1 MTSKLRFNT
10 AKELF
15 EAFPSASADMKAA
28 PTDQPS
34 IEFCRAQLAGRIPE
48 EAVTF
53 CAYLLPRRVAVWWGH
68 QCLSHIPDALDDQ
81 DRAMLQLAE
90 DWVRDPEED
99 RRYAALDQAM
109 AAEMK
114 TPGVWIALAA
124 GWSGGSLSPRGLA
137 PVTPQPFLTAR
148 AVNAGIL
155 GGLARVATAQRV
167 QMLGGFVEMGITLAE
182 N

>member
-1 MTSKLRFNT
+1 MTSRLRFRS

-15 EAFPSASADMKAA
+15 EAFPSAMQDMRAV
-28 PTDQPS
+28 PDERPS
-34 IEFCRAQLAGRIPE
+34 VEFCRMLLAGKIPE

-68 QCLSHIPDALDDQ
+68 QCLSHLPDTLDEQ

-99 RRYAALDQAM
+99 RRYAALEHAM
-109 AAEMK
+109 ASEMK

-124 GWSGGSLSPRGLA
+124 GWSGGSLAPRGLS
-137 PVTPQPFLTAR
+137 PVTPQPFLTPR
-148 AVNAGIL
+148 AVNAGVL
-155 GGLARVATAQRV
+155 GALARVATARRSS
-167 QMLGGFVEMGITLAE
+167 LLAGFVEMGITLAE
-182 N
+182 S